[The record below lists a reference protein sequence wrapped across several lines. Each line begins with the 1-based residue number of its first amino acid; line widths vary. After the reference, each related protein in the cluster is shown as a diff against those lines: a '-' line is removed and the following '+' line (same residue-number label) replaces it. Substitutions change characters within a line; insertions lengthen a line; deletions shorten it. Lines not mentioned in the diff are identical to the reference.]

1 AGAAVAAR
9 DGAPILLVTQ
19 NSIPATVRAELDRLD
34 PGRIVILG
42 GTGVVSPAVQT
53 QLGTYTTGGVTR
65 LGGAD
70 RYQTALLISQYA
82 YPSGAPAGF
91 VATGSNFPDALAAAP
106 VAGLTGGP
114 LLLVPPTAAPPGV
127 LAEITRLGADRI
139 MVLGGTGVVSPAIE
153 QQLTPPP

>member
-1 AGAAVAAR
+1 
-9 DGAPILLVTQ
+9 
-19 NSIPATVRAELDRLD
+19 
-34 PGRIVILG
+34 
-42 GTGVVSPAVQT
+42 
-53 QLGTYTTGGVTR
+53 
-65 LGGAD
+65 
-70 RYQTALLISQYA
+70 LISQYA
-82 YPSGAPAGF
+82 YPSGAPAVF

-153 QQLTPPP
+153 QQLTPPPPVPADVPADRLDFVHSTGAWANQPDGLTTTGLEDVDF